1 MADVCEFH
9 KEMVAKQDG
18 QSVAIEGKVAKS
30 TIKWI
35 ATIFAIPTFGAIL
48 TAWAFMA
55 SADYRYGSN
64 LQAQQNVANIK
75 LLDERT
81 INLKQEI
88 IKMQGDISSDL
99 AQIKSDLKEIAKDL
113 KFHSRQEDAKAK

>member
-1 MADVCEFH
+1 MTDVCEFH
-9 KEMVAKQDG
+9 KEMVSKQDAQG
-18 QSVAIEGKVAKS
+18 TAIEGKIAKS

-35 ATIFAIPTFGAIL
+35 ATIFSVPTLGAIL
-48 TAWAFMA
+48 TAWAFIA

-64 LQAQQNVANIK
+64 LQAQNNATNIK

-81 INLKQEI
+81 VNLKQEI

-99 AQIKSDLKEIAKDL
+99 SQIKLDLKDIAKDL
-113 KFHSRQEDAKAK
+113 KFYQRHEEAKAK